1 MLKKKLAKELST
13 LVPAEYRDKVEITLP
28 PNPEFGDYSTNLA
41 LKLAK
46 SFKKSP
52 LEVAESLKRKLEE
65 LSFLEKIEI
74 VSPGYL
80 NFYLK
85 REILEDN
92 LNLILEEKEK
102 YGQGKS
108 YSGKTVMVEFAHPN
122 PFKIMHIGHLRNI
135 TLGESLVR
143 LFEFAGAKVIRTN
156 YQGDVGMH
164 VAKCLW
170 ALSKVS
176 EAEFPTG
183 TDERVNLLG
192 KCYAEGAK
200 SFEENPSAK
209 AEIERINGQIYDH
222 SSPDI
227 TKLWKLGVEWS
238 LDKFHELYKR
248 VDSRFDREYLES
260 EVLELGKTKV
270 EEALKKGILEKSE
283 GAVVFKGEKYGLDTR
298 VFLNSLGYLTYEGKE
313 LGLAQMEFSDFG
325 DLDLC
330 VHNVAVEQISFFR
343 VTFKVEELLDPKL
356 YGGKQY
362 HNAYEFVGLKS
373 GKMSSRRGQIV
384 TAESILYEAHE
395 RIAKIVEKYQTGL
408 SQEEVDT
415 IAVGAVKYGYLKMS
429 PFKYLAF
436 DLDQSVNFSGDS
448 GPYLQYTYARCQS
461 IFKKSIGTD
470 ATDKNEANREEELI
484 LKKLNQFEG
493 VAMAALTNYSPHYIA
508 VYLNELAQLFNNFYV
523 KHQVK
528 GSAFRLR
535 LTQGVAQ
542 VLKNGL
548 YLLGINTLERM

>member
-1 MLKKKLAKELST
+1 MFKEKLVMELVE
-13 LVPAEYRDKVEITLP
+13 LIPEEYKDKVEITLP
-28 PNPEFGDYSTNLA
+28 PNPQFGDYSTNIA

-46 SFKKSP
+46 PYKQNP
-52 LEVAESLKRKLEE
+52 LEVANSLKPVLSKLP
-65 LSFLEKIEI
+65 FLEKIE
-74 VSPGYL
+74 VVTPGYL
-80 NFYLK
+80 NFFLK
-85 REILEDN
+85 REILEEN
-92 LNLILEEKEK
+92 LAMILKEK
-102 YGQGKS
+102 NAYGRGKIF
-108 YSGKTVMVEFAHPN
+108 SGKTVMVEFAHPN

-143 LFEFAGAKVIRTN
+143 LFEFADAKVIRTN

-170 ALSKVS
+170 AFSKIPQS
-176 EAEFPTG
+176 DFPTK
-183 TDERVNLLG
+183 TSERVNLLG

-200 SFEENPSAK
+200 AFEESSQAK
-209 AEIERINGQIYDH
+209 VEIERINSQVYDQNN
-222 SSPDI
+222 PTI
-227 TKLWKLGVEWS
+227 TKLWKLGVSWS
-238 LDKFHELYKR
+238 LDKFHELYER

-260 EVLELGKTKV
+260 EVLDLGKSQV
-270 EEALKKGILEKSE
+270 EKAISQKILEKSE
-283 GAVVFKGEKYGLDTR
+283 GAIVFKGEKYGLDTR

-313 LGLAQMEFSDFG
+313 LGLAVKEFTDFG
-325 DLDLC
+325 KLDLC

-356 YGGKQY
+356 YDHKQY

-373 GKMSSRRGQIV
+373 GKMSSRKGEIV
-384 TAESILYEAHE
+384 TAESILDEAHS
-395 RIAKIVEKYQTGL
+395 RIAQIVRKNQSKL
-408 SQEEVDT
+408 SDKEIDS

-448 GPYLQYTYARCQS
+448 GPYLQYTYARCLS
-461 IFKKSIGTD
+461 ILKKSEGTQS
-470 ATDKNEANREEELI
+470 TVKKETNSEEELI
-484 LKKLNQFEG
+484 LKKLNQFQG
-493 VAMAALTNYSPHYIA
+493 VCENALNNYSPHYIA

-528 GSAFRLR
+528 GNAFRMD
-535 LTQGVAQ
+535 LTEGVAQ

-548 YLLGINTLERM
+548 YLLGIKTLERM